1 MAKILTLELPDE
13 LERSLEAQATQ
24 QSTSVE
30 NLILE
35 WLTQLAQ
42 PTTQAEADP
51 LAALLGTLTAEVNNI
66 GEHHDVY
73 LGDSL
78 RQELKNAQ

>member
-13 LERSLEAQATQ
+13 LEQSLEAQATQ

-51 LAALLGTLTAEVNNI
+51 LAALLGTLSAEVSDI

-78 RQELKNAQ
+78 QHELKNAQ